1 MGYIE
6 DMRNLVGN
14 HPLILIGSHAI
25 ILNEKDEALLQ
36 LRTDFN
42 RWGIIGGALEYNE
55 TLEDALKRE
64 VFEETGLIIKNPE
77 LFRTYSG

>member
-25 ILNEKDEALLQ
+25 IVNEKMKYYCSSVQTSTA
-36 LRTDFN
+36 
-42 RWGIIGGALEYNE
+42 GASL
-55 TLEDALKRE
+55 AA
-64 VFEETGLIIKNPE
+64 P
-77 LFRTYSG
+77 

>member
-6 DMRNLVGN
+6 DMRNLVGI

-25 ILNEKDEALLQ
+25 ILNKKDEVLLQ

-42 RWGIIGGALEYNE
+42 RWGIIGG
-55 TLEDALKRE
+55 
-64 VFEETGLIIKNPE
+64 
-77 LFRTYSG
+77 

>member
-25 ILNEKDEALLQ
+25 ILNEQDQILLQ

-42 RWGIIGGALEYNE
+42 RWGIIWRRL
-55 TLEDALKRE
+55 R
-64 VFEETGLIIKNPE
+64 I
-77 LFRTYSG
+77 

>member
-25 ILNEKDEALLQ
+25 ILNEKMKYYCSFGQILTDGALL
-36 LRTDFN
+36 
-42 RWGIIGGALEYNE
+42 G
-55 TLEDALKRE
+55 
-64 VFEETGLIIKNPE
+64 VP
-77 LFRTYSG
+77 